1 MTGGRRDVEA
11 DIRAKLGRNARTEVR
26 LLRASSDTTVDA
38 AIDRLVGT
46 AYGSPD
52 WLRDR
57 LRDAADLLGPEDAAD
72 DVEGQGA
79 RALLRRAVRRAADP
93 IPPAPPKPFLPAGC
107 ASPRLEVQGAS
118 GEQMPRILAGS

>member
-52 WLRDR
+52 R

-79 RALLRRAVRRAADP
+79 RPLLRRAVRRAADP
-93 IPPAPPKPFLPAGC
+93 IPPAPPQPFLPAGC